1 MGLSTQIMNRLME
14 LEVLAIDVTPEAPPG
29 SEKVLTVLGW
39 VAWVIAAVCIIAVM
53 IVGARMAFT
62 NRRGE
67 GSEAA
72 QSLGWVMGGLIIV
85 SVASAVTGFLLT

>member
-14 LEVLAIDVTPEAPPG
+14 LEVLAIDVTPQAPPG
-29 SEKVLTVLGW
+29 SDKVLTVLGW
-39 VAWVIAAVCIIAVM
+39 VAWIIFAICIIAVM
-53 IVGARMAFT
+53 LVGARMAFT

-72 QSLGWVMGGLIIV
+72 SSLGWVMGGLVLV
-85 SVASAVTGFLLT
+85 SVASAITGALLT

>member
-14 LEVLAIDVTPEAPPG
+14 LEVLAIDVTPQAPPG
-29 SEKVLTVLGW
+29 SGKVLTVLGW
-39 VAWVIAAVCIIAVM
+39 VAWIIAAICIIAVM
-53 IVGARMAFT
+53 IVGARMALA

-67 GSEAA
+67 GGEAA

-85 SVASAVTGFLLT
+85 SVSGAVTGFLLT